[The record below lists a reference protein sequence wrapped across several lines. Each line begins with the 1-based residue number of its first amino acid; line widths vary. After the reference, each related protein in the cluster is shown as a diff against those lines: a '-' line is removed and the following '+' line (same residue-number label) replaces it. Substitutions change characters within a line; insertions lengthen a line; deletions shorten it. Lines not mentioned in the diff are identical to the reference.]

1 MDVEWTL
8 YLAINMFLIATL
20 HFLGPIE
27 IIQENAVQVKN
38 TTEKTDQDVKQI
50 KGNVSKIKG

>member
-1 MDVEWTL
+1 
-8 YLAINMFLIATL
+8 MFLIATL